1 MLPQIKKNSLSLE
14 YSILNVSKTYRLYP
28 NPPDQEDSSD
38 GINKLTIPINKLRMY
53 YFFTKD

>member
-28 NPPDQEDSSD
+28 NPPDHEDSLD
-38 GINKLTIPINKLRMY
+38 GNNKLTIPINKLRMY